1 MPPIG
6 LGCMN
11 LSHAYGTPP
20 PPELAERLLL
30 DALDLGV
37 TLFDTAALYGFGANE
52 TLVGRV
58 LKAHRQRIVLCS
70 KGGMAGVMF
79 DDGMKRVIAFW
90 RLVSKCSATR
100 RAERGPRPGSPAR
113 ARIRKPIKELIEE
126 LDAELFWQI
135 HRSTLVNVKAIAG
148 VSRDFRGRQIV
159 AHGALLMP
167 VLLPAIYTAR

>member
-79 DDGMKRVIAFW
+79 DDGMKRVIDGRPETSRCPSKTASARW
-90 RLVSKCSATR
+90 RGCCSKARCAHSACR
-100 RAERGPRPGSPAR
+100 R
-113 ARIRKPIKELIEE
+113 
-126 LDAELFWQI
+126 
-135 HRSTLVNVKAIAG
+135 
-148 VSRDFRGRQIV
+148 FRQR
-159 AHGALLMP
+159 
-167 VLLPAIYTAR
+167 R